1 MAVDEEDSG
10 RTHLWTPSKKWL
22 APGMIRSCR
31 DFTIIKSIYKSLQKF
46 LIMEFVG
53 KPIQCKAAVA
63 WAPNEP
69 LRTELITVDPPKVS
83 KHEVVLCP

>member
-1 MAVDEEDSG
+1 
-10 RTHLWTPSKKWL
+10 
-22 APGMIRSCR
+22 
-31 DFTIIKSIYKSLQKF
+31 
-46 LIMEFVG
+46 MEFVG

-83 KHEVVLCP
+83 KHENESAEIDGNIILFLISVGVVVWCNVGWRSSSEDRGQCSLPYGCLHVSTTL